1 MTRRAMV
8 AAREDPLHRPRR
20 AGGGAARHAGQEPT
34 PCFRPA
40 FRALGGLALDGMR
53 VAARAVDLDSGDVVL
68 SVDDHVALPAAGLG
82 RVLLLVELSARM
94 TAGDLSP
101 LHLVDRKPDDEGGT
115 AGLWRHLV
123 VPSLPVTDLAS
134 LVGATGDAAATNA
147 LLGLVGLDAVRT
159 RAESLGLRRTALL
172 DVARGSRGPD
182 DAPQLSVGS
191 ARELASLFA
200 SLVHGEVVD
209 EETSTRV
216 VGWLALN
223 TDRSLVAASFGLD
236 ALVSRG
242 GGEHGM
248 ALVDCTGVDAG
259 VRAEAGVLRGP
270 RGAVAYAVMVHF
282 DDADLR
288 ARLAVRDALGVVGLD
303 LLEHVH

>member
-1 MTRRAMV
+1 MTRRAM
-8 AAREDPLHRPRR
+8 AAAGEDPRRRPRR
-20 AGGGAARHAGQEPT
+20 TGGGPARHAGQEPT
-34 PCFRPA
+34 DGFRPA

-53 VAARAVDLDSGDVVL
+53 VAARATDLDSGDVVL
-68 SVDDHVALPAAGLG
+68 EVDDHVALPAAGLG

-94 TAGDLSP
+94 TGGDLSP
-101 LHLVDRKPDDEGGT
+101 LHLVDRGPGDESGT

-172 DVARGSRGPD
+172 DVARGTRGPD

-236 ALVSRG
+236 APVGR

>member
-1 MTRRAMV
+1 MTGPTDAIGGDGPR
-8 AAREDPLHRPRR
+8 RPRHT
-20 AGGGAARHAGQEPT
+20 GEGPARHRGQEPAAA
-34 PCFRPA
+34 FRGA

-53 VAARAVDLDSGDVVL
+53 VAARAIDLDTGDVVL
-68 SVDDHVALPAAGLG
+68 EVDDHVALPAAGLG
-82 RVLLLVELSARM
+82 RVLLLIEVSARI
-94 TAGDLSP
+94 TAGDLSA
-101 LHLVDRKPDDEGGT
+101 LHLIDREPEDDGGPG
-115 AGLWRHLV
+115 GLWRHLV
-123 VPSLPVTDLAS
+123 VPSLPVTDVGA
-134 LVGATGDAAATNA
+134 LVGSTADAAATNA
-147 LLGLVGLDAVRT
+147 LLRLVGLDAVRA

-200 SLVHGEVVD
+200 ALVHGEVVD

-216 VGWLALN
+216 VGWLALD
-223 TDRSLVAASFGLD
+223 TDRALVAGSFGLEGPTG
-236 ALVSRG
+236 RT
-242 GGEHGM
+242 GEHGVVV
-248 ALVDCTGVDAG
+248 VDCVGVDAG

-270 RGAVAYAVMVHF
+270 HGAVAYAVMVHF

-288 ARLAVRDALGVVGLD
+288 ARLAVHEALGIVGLD

>member
-1 MTRRAMV
+1 MT
-8 AAREDPLHRPRR
+8 DPTHGPGDDVPGPRH
-20 AGGGAARHAGQEPT
+20 AGGGPARHRGGETAAA
-34 PCFRPA
+34 FRSA

-53 VAARAVDLDSGDVVL
+53 VAARATDLDTGEVVL
-68 SVDDHVALPAAGLG
+68 AVDDHVALPAAGLG
-82 RVLLLVELSARM
+82 RVLLLIELSARM

-101 LHLVDRKPDDEGGT
+101 LHLVDRLPEDEGGS

-123 VPSLPVTDLAS
+123 VPSLPATDLGS

-147 LLGLVGLDAVRT
+147 LLRLVGLGAVRA

-172 DVARGSRGPD
+172 DLARGSRGPD

-191 ARELASLFA
+191 ARELASLFS

-236 ALVSRG
+236 PLVER
-242 GGEHGM
+242 GGEHGIVV
-248 ALVDCTGVDAG
+248 VDCTGVDAG

-282 DDADLR
+282 DDADLP
-288 ARLAVRDALGVVGLD
+288 ARLAVRDALGIVGLD

>member
-1 MTRRAMV
+1 MT
-8 AAREDPLHRPRR
+8 DPTDASGGDGPRR
-20 AGGGAARHAGQEPT
+20 ARHTGGGAARHRGQEPVAA
-34 PCFRPA
+34 FRGA

-53 VAARAVDLDSGDVVL
+53 VAARAVDLDSDEVVL
-68 SVDDHVALPAAGLG
+68 AVDDHVALPAAGLG
-82 RVLLLVELSARM
+82 RVLLLIEVSARI
-94 TAGDLSP
+94 TAGDLSA
-101 LHLVDRKPDDEGGT
+101 LHLIDRQPEDEGGT

-123 VPSLPVTDLAS
+123 VPSLPVTDVGS

-147 LLGLVGLDAVRT
+147 LVRLVGLASVRA
-159 RAESLGLRRTALL
+159 RADSLGLRRTALL

-236 ALVSRG
+236 GPTRRTG
-242 GGEHGM
+242 GHGVVV
-248 ALVDCTGVDAG
+248 VDCVGVDAG

-282 DDADLR
+282 DDADLP
-288 ARLAVRDALGVVGLD
+288 ARLAVREALGIVGLD

>member
-1 MTRRAMV
+1 MT
-8 AAREDPLHRPRR
+8 DPTDATGGRSPRPRH
-20 AGGGAARHAGQEPT
+20 AGGGDGRHRGREPVT
-34 PCFRPA
+34 AFRSA

-53 VAARAVDLDSGDVVL
+53 VAARAVDLDSGEVVL
-68 SVDDHVALPAAGLG
+68 AVDDHVSLPAAGLG
-82 RVLLLVELSARM
+82 RVLLLIEVSARI
-94 TAGDLSP
+94 TGGDLSA
-101 LHLVDRKPDDEGGT
+101 LHLIDRQPEDEGGP

-123 VPSLPVTDLAS
+123 VPSLPVTDVGS

-147 LLGLVGLDAVRT
+147 LLRLVGLDAVRT

-191 ARELASLFA
+191 TRELASLFA
-200 SLVHGEVVD
+200 ALVHGEVVD

-236 ALVSRG
+236 GPSSRRG
-242 GGEHGM
+242 QHGVV
-248 ALVDCTGVDAG
+248 LVDCMGVDAG

-288 ARLAVRDALGVVGLD
+288 ARLAVRDALGTVGLD